1 MCETYDDEED
11 RFRIEVSVHNSSG
24 DASLAIEA
32 GLSNGAWA
40 GRKSPMTSNLSA
52 RKGASSSALKSA
64 VLLVQRLGEFGQRI
78 RSLAGDWL
86 HGRPHDLRIE
96 LGADPCQQLEIHRSS
111 WWHAVAFGGTTQF
124 DEKLLCTRWRVQNE
138 VPGI

>member
-1 MCETYDDEED
+1 MWSGIADVCETYDDEED

-40 GRKSPMTSNLSA
+40 GRKSPMTSNLSG

-78 RSLAGDWL
+78 RSLAG
-86 HGRPHDLRIE
+86 E
-96 LGADPCQQLEIHRSS
+96 
-111 WWHAVAFGGTTQF
+111 
-124 DEKLLCTRWRVQNE
+124 
-138 VPGI
+138 